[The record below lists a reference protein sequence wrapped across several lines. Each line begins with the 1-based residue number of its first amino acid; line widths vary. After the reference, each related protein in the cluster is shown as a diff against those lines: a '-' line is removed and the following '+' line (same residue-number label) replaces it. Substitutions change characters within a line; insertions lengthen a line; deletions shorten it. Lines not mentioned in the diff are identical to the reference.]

1 MKRLILGTATAL
13 LAGAAAL
20 FAANLPNIPNSPNFS
35 EASQIIGTL
44 NYLLG
49 QVNSGVTVQSMAPV
63 TNFRNLLDNG
73 AMLVQ
78 QRGTGAAT
86 CATTSGIVALSYAAD
101 RWACD
106 VNVTSG
112 AGQLTVI
119 TATPSPPTGFSASMK
134 LVRNSGALTQP
145 QCAWHE
151 VPTAD
156 VTAIQGQNVMF
167 STYLQALAG
176 LAADN
181 GNAATLV
188 IITGTGTDQGL
199 GGLRSAVGMTASP
212 AITPAWTGL
221 ATLQTTTLAITT
233 GWVRYNGIPVNVPTT
248 VTELAVGVCFTPTAS
263 GQSATDGIAF
273 VGAQLEVIGAGA
285 TSPSPYEN
293 RPKGIEYSKAL
304 RYYYQFAETN
314 GFSVAAG
321 SCIASNTPKV
331 PIPLPVVMDTTPV
344 TAWTVGGFTLSI
356 AGATAT
362 AGTGGAGADL
372 ANGAVRGV
380 INLAFTNTCTAG
392 ATVTLQGANTTGLLT
407 VSADF

>member
-13 LAGAAAL
+13 LAGAVAL

-78 QRGTGAAT
+78 QRGTSAAT

-119 TATPSPPTGFSASMK
+119 TTTPSPPTGFSASMK

-145 QCAWHE
+145 QCAWQE
-151 VPTAD
+151 IPTAD

-212 AITPAWTGL
+212 AITPVWTGL

-285 TSPSPYEN
+285 TSSVT
-293 RPKGIEYSKAL
+293 L
-304 RYYYQFAETN
+304 REPAEGYRILESAT
-314 GFSVAAG
+314 VL
-321 SCIASNTPKV
+321 
-331 PIPLPVVMDTTPV
+331 LPVRRDQRLF
-344 TAWTVGGFTLSI
+344 G
-356 AGATAT
+356 
-362 AGTGGAGADL
+362 
-372 ANGAVRGV
+372 R
-380 INLAFTNTCTAG
+380 CR
-392 ATVTLQGANTTGLLT
+392 
-407 VSADF
+407 